1 MSASCSS
8 VHRVAAGRHAGGE
21 GPVVAAAPLG
31 QGVLLLGHVALLL
44 LPLLLHLLLLF
55 HVPAAPHHAEHA
67 SHAGADGR
75 ALSRVAPNR
84 AAHRPERRSAHG
96 SPKHP
101 ALGSLWLRGVRRRR
115 WRPANLWIGR
125 VEARLLD
132 GPAVALSLVGLF
144 LLRRLAAGRIDVE
157 PLSRSRRGKG

>member
-1 MSASCSS
+1 
-8 VHRVAAGRHAGGE
+8 
-21 GPVVAAAPLG
+21 
-31 QGVLLLGHVALLL
+31 GVLLLGHVALLL

-84 AAHRPERRSAHG
+84 AAHRPERRSPHG

-101 ALGSLWLRGVRRRR
+101 ALGGPWLRGVRRRGG
-115 WRPANLWIGR
+115 GR
-125 VEARLLD
+125 QTC
-132 GPAVALSLVGLF
+132 GWGGLKPVCWT
-144 LLRRLAAGRIDVE
+144 AQ
-157 PLSRSRRGKG
+157 P